1 MSTPLLLVVQEWY
14 FTLVLP
20 GELLEKLQSCGEVLY
35 EGVFDLVTLRL
46 LADLQESLLK
56 RRDRAR
62 NLRLMLLLHP
72 VLLRVGSAGDRLRSL
87 MRIRNR
93 REYAT

>member
-1 MSTPLLLVVQEWY
+1 MLH
-14 FTLVLP
+14 
-20 GELLEKLQSCGEVLY
+20 
-35 EGVFDLVTLRL
+35 EGVFDLITLRL
-46 LADLQESLLK
+46 LANLQKSFLK

-62 NLRLMLLLHP
+62 NLRLMLLLQS
-72 VLLRVGSAGDRLRSL
+72 VLLRIGSAGDGLGPL